1 VQLSINQYNYI
12 HLVKRILILFFVLV
26 AVSSVYSQKLNPE
39 TTEYRYWI
47 YFKDK
52 GEYKHGDLLKPGTPG
67 YDLARAELTEKAIW
81 RRSKVLMEELVVG
94 YNDLPVLQSY
104 IDQIKGLGLNIHAVS
119 KWLNAVSVKAKQ
131 DKLEEAKKLGIVHKI
146 EGVSYL
152 EFVKFPS
159 SKLIEN
165 KELYKVNQ
173 PAKNKYDYGISYW
186 QNEQIKVPVLHN
198 SGITGE
204 GVTVGMCDDGFN
216 WRQHVALRT
225 RNVIAEYDWIYKD
238 DSVQYQVKPHQ
249 IPSDTWDQDGHGT
262 ATMSTL
268 GGFYPGE
275 IIGPA
280 FDVDF
285 YLSKT
290 ELGESETPIEEDFY
304 LEAVE
309 WMESQ
314 GADVITCSLIYK
326 PFDLPHNQYTYKD
339 MNGSTTIIV
348 RAAELAAS
356 LGVVMVNSMGNE
368 SQKNPPS
375 IVSPPDGPNVI
386 AVGAVDS
393 AGRIAYF
400 SSNGPT
406 SDGRMKPD
414 VVAMGVDVFT
424 AVSYT
429 TTYDT
434 AGYTFS
440 SGTSFSAPLTAG
452 VCALILSAHPEL
464 TPAQVME
471 ALKMTANRKDNP
483 NNVYGW
489 GLINAYD
496 AVLYHGMVMSNKPE
510 IEQVGDNQQITIHV
524 LSKNPVDQQSVKMF
538 YSLNGGDYVELLM
551 GAVESAG
558 SENSGKYS
566 VSVPFAMES
575 ENVKF
580 YFTAADTQKNITA
593 PYNAPEKFFYFNK
606 DSGKLEIF

>member
-1 VQLSINQYNYI
+1 LN
-12 HLVKRILILFFVLV
+12 RIIIIAVLFLI
-26 AVSSVYSQKLNPE
+26 SSSYVFSQKLNPE

-52 GEYKHGDLLKPGTPG
+52 GEYKRGDLLKPGTAG

-81 RRSKVLMEELVVG
+81 RRSKVLSEDLVVS
-94 YNDLPVLQSY
+94 YNDLPVHQSY
-104 IDQIKGLGLNIHAVS
+104 IDQIRGLGLNIHAVS
-119 KWLNAVSVKAKQ
+119 KWLNAVSVKAKKN
-131 DKLEEAKKLGIVHKI
+131 KLEEAKKLGIVDKI
-146 EGVSYL
+146 EGVNFL
-152 EFVKFPS
+152 EFVKFPAG
-159 SKLIEN
+159 KLIIN
-165 KELYKVNQ
+165 KEQYKVHQ
-173 PAKNKYDYGISYW
+173 PAKNKYDYGVSYW
-186 QNEQIKVPVLHN
+186 QNEQIKVPALHN

-204 GVTVGMCDDGFN
+204 GVSVGMCDDGFN
-216 WRQHVALRT
+216 WRTHVALKT
-225 RNVIAEYDWIYKD
+225 RNVIDEFDWIYKD
-238 DSVQYQVKPHQ
+238 DSVQFQEKPNQ
-249 IPSDTWDQDGHGT
+249 LPPDKWDQDGHGT

-268 GGFYPGE
+268 GGFYQGE

-290 ELGESETPIEEDFY
+290 ELGESETPIEEDFW

-314 GADVITCSLIYK
+314 GAEVITSSLIYK

-339 MNGSTTIIV
+339 MNGATTIIV

-356 LGVVMVNSMGNE
+356 LGVVVVNSMGNE
-368 SQKNPPS
+368 SQTNPPS
-375 IVSPPDGPNVI
+375 IVSPPDGANVI

-414 VVAMGVDVFT
+414 VVAMGVDVYT
-424 AVSYT
+424 AVSYSA
-429 TTYDT
+429 TYDT

-440 SGTSFSAPLTAG
+440 SGTSFSGPLTAG

-471 ALKMTANRKDNP
+471 ALKMTASRKDNP

-524 LSKNPVDQQSVKMF
+524 LSKNPVDQSSVKMY
-538 YSLNGGDYVELLM
+538 YSLNGGEFVELLM

-558 SENSGKYS
+558 SENAVKYA

-580 YFTAADTQKNITA
+580 YFTAADTEKNITA

-606 DSGKLEIF
+606 DTGKLEIF